1 MTNPL
6 SRTKP
11 VSYQQDPVF
20 QVPSG
25 TTRVPSNP
33 VDPKVNLS
41 DPNTRVQMQPQVQD
55 SGFVLQHQ
63 FEQHQQHLQQ
73 TQQQHLQQTQQQHL
87 QQTQQQQQQQ
97 QQFIHGTH
105 YIHHPPTGALPLSAY
120 YPVYPSQQQH
130 HHPQHNPLE
139 QQYPVYYMAARPAQ
153 GYSMPVQQSNMN
165 EAASGVAS
173 NRSQIPPNPA
183 MVPPPAA
190 YNPIRNAPI
199 AKHEMP
205 AGVYRT
211 ATTGAPQLVQV
222 PSTHHQQQYVGYS
235 QMHHPS
241 QSMAP
246 TSAATAQQYAY
257 EFADPAHAQIYY
269 TQPLAPTMPSQYQTM
284 TAASA
289 VVLPEASAQLPTD
302 NIKQQMRT

>member
-1 MTNPL
+1 L

-20 QVPSG
+20 QIPSG

-33 VDPKVNLS
+33 VDPKVNVS
-41 DPNTRVQMQPQVQD
+41 DPNTRVQMQSHVQD
-55 SGFVLQHQ
+55 SGYVLQHQ
-63 FEQHQQHLQQ
+63 FDQ
-73 TQQQHLQQTQQQHL
+73 QQQHL
-87 QQTQQQQQQQ
+87 QQTQQQQQHLQQTQQQQQHLQQQQQQQQ
-97 QQFIHGTH
+97 QQFMHGTH
-105 YIHHPPTGALPLSAY
+105 YIHHSPTGALPLSAY

-139 QQYPVYYMAARPAQ
+139 QQYPVYYMPPRQAQ
-153 GYSMPVQQSNMN
+153 AYSLSVQQSNIN
-165 EAASGVAS
+165 EAATGVPS
-173 NRSQIPPNPA
+173 SRPQTPPNPA
-183 MVPPPAA
+183 MVPPAA
-190 YNPIRNAPI
+190 YNPIRNAPG
-199 AKHEMP
+199 KHEMS

-257 EFADPAHAQIYY
+257 EYADPAHAQIYY
-269 TQPLAPTMPSQYQTM
+269 TQPMAPTMPSQYQTM
-284 TAASA
+284 TAASG
-289 VVLPEASAQLPTD
+289 VMLPEASAQLPTD